1 MKKKL
6 LSLMVVMSLVV
17 SMTLGVTG
25 CGSKSSDSDKK
36 VLKVAFECA
45 YAPYNW
51 TQESPEVG
59 NGKQAVKIKN
69 ADGYAYGYE
78 VELAQRI
85 ADELGYELEVYKIE
99 WSSILMGLQDG
110 SYDAVMTGVCYS
122 PERDETYDFSTPYYK
137 RQIVGVV
144 RADSEYANYTKLSQ
158 FAGKNTKLTTQ
169 IATNYVPYKDEVPGG
184 VIATDYET
192 SSECFLA
199 VQNKTA
205 DMVILDYTTSISAL
219 STMNNLKM
227 LNLDFTEP
235 EGASNDCCIVFRE
248 GDPMR
253 DTVQE
258 GIIHKGKGNINIAKI
273 AEEVGYNQRYLD
285 RVFKEAVG
293 VSMKK
298 YAEIIRIQKAI
309 YYLQNSLTYEIYE
322 RLGYYDQAHFI
333 KDFKKN
339 TSLTPSRFE
348 RANSQYKI
356 V

>member
-1 MKKKL
+1 
-6 LSLMVVMSLVV
+6 
-17 SMTLGVTG
+17 MTLGVTG

-258 GIIHKGKGNINIAKI
+258 ALDKLNWNDK
-273 AEEVGYNQRYLD
+273 AEFDKLMDEMV
-285 RVFKEAVG
+285 K
-293 VSMKK
+293 
-298 YAEIIRIQKAI
+298 
-309 YYLQNSLTYEIYE
+309 LQ
-322 RLGYYDQAHFI
+322 
-333 KDFKKN
+333 
-339 TSLTPSRFE
+339 PSS
-348 RANSQYKI
+348 N
-356 V
+356 

>member
-6 LSLMVVMSLVV
+6 LSLMVIMSLVV

-85 ADELGYELEVYKIE
+85 ADEMGYELEVYKIE

-184 VIATDYET
+184 VIATDYE
-192 SSECFLA
+192 
-199 VQNKTA
+199 
-205 DMVILDYTTSISAL
+205 L
-219 STMNNLKM
+219 SL
-227 LNLDFTEP
+227 
-235 EGASNDCCIVFRE
+235 
-248 GDPMR
+248 
-253 DTVQE
+253 
-258 GIIHKGKGNINIAKI
+258 IHI
-273 AEEVGYNQRYLD
+273 
-285 RVFKEAVG
+285 
-293 VSMKK
+293 
-298 YAEIIRIQKAI
+298 
-309 YYLQNSLTYEIYE
+309 
-322 RLGYYDQAHFI
+322 
-333 KDFKKN
+333 
-339 TSLTPSRFE
+339 
-348 RANSQYKI
+348 
-356 V
+356 

>member
-6 LSLMVVMSLVV
+6 LSLMVIMSLVV

-85 ADELGYELEVYKIE
+85 ADEMGYELEVYKIE

-144 RADSEYANYTKLSQ
+144 RADSEYAKKT
-158 FAGKNTKLTTQ
+158 FAVKFE
-169 IATNYVPYKDEVPGG
+169 PG
-184 VIATDYET
+184 VIPDFMKEYISDIVCDRKCLAYIDDIQNI
-192 SSECFLA
+192 SSML
-199 VQNKTA
+199 QNEDDFEKMVDIFMDNFRYDRHFA
-205 DMVILDYTTSISAL
+205 DKKNIIASIA
-219 STMNNLKM
+219 
-227 LNLDFTEP
+227 
-235 EGASNDCCIVFRE
+235 
-248 GDPMR
+248 
-253 DTVQE
+253 
-258 GIIHKGKGNINIAKI
+258 GIILKGKGNINIAKI